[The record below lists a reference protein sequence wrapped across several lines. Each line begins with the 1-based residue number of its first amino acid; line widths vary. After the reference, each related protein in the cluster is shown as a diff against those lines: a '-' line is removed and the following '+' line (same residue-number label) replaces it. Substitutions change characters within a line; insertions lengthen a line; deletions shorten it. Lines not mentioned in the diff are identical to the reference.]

1 MKEKCSHTSLSFHR
15 SAGSAPRV
23 WACRV
28 LVEGRVQGVGYRQ
41 ACAQAARQLGLAG
54 WVRNRR
60 DGRVEAV
67 FEGPAATVGR
77 MVAWC
82 REGPRMANVT
92 DVVVSDEAPTGL
104 TGFRVG
110 ATQ

>member
-1 MKEKCSHTSLSFHR
+1 M
-15 SAGSAPRV
+15 
-23 WACRV
+23 
-28 LVEGRVQGVGYRQ
+28 GYRQ

-67 FEGPAATVGR
+67 FEGPAAAVGQ

-82 REGPRMANVT
+82 RDGPRMATVT

-104 TGFRVG
+104 SGFRVG
-110 ATQ
+110 ATL